1 MAYSARVLLDSTSPA
16 GIRLTTLEVTFPRFV
31 LAEFNTH
38 RQFCLDGETSLYF
51 DLPSR
56 QKASTKRFSMT
67 IREFFEKWHS
77 GAAPR
82 VNRRKTRTAASVD
95 PKREYTAKELAAVA
109 GYADYTGVDLL
120 TRRVAMPRIITP
132 GAPYRIL
139 GADFIAWMEIAG
151 ANRQPMQRRLAAME
165 LRSCN
170 EDTGE
175 IYRTHVR
182 DVTYSG
188 QKSVFRITLAN
199 GQQIISSKQ
208 HRFLTKDGWQ
218 RLEDA
223 VGLSLSP
230 GSVATWSRSAEFA
243 VNGID
248 AYRDPQWLAGLR
260 DAGLSAA
267 RIAKYAGVTTD
278 QVKYQFRKYGLRA
291 TNPEAVWLVSHIEE
305 PWNKGR
311 RYSNVKTRGRPGK
324 ARVRRGA
331 ESHLWRGGITP
342 ERKRIGAWTM
352 QHAFRTHRA
361 NGFKCVLCG
370 SGRQLHAHHID
381 PVAHNRARACD
392 PSNLTSLCKEC
403 HGSLHQRNLELSFLR
418 HFDEGKP
425 YSSFWPSVGELRLR
439 KPYAPKKK
447 RAMVRHFV
455 AVKSIDYVG
464 MRETYDIEVE
474 GPYHNFV
481 ANGFIVHNSRNS
493 ASSRAIPTA
502 KLIERVLRDPAVPLE
517 WGKNKA
523 GMSATDVLPG
533 DLAQEAERVWLG
545 ARDAAVA
552 HAQGLLALD
561 VHKQELNRL
570 LEPFL
575 WHTVIVS
582 ATEWANFFEL
592 RCAPNAQPEIRVAA
606 FLMLEAMNA
615 SAPQT
620 LDYGQWHTPLLQ
632 PDEHALDEETR
643 RRVSAARCARVS
655 YLTHQ
660 GLREIERDL
669 ELYERLRADRHLS
682 PFEHVATPAPDGA
695 FQANFR
701 GWLQMR
707 RDIETAIAKDASNAP
722 HVGSLIANHKGS

>member
-1 MAYSARVLLDSTSPA
+1 VAYNARVLLDSTSPA

-38 RQFCLDGETSLYF
+38 RQFCLDGETKLYF

-56 QKASTKRFSMT
+56 QGANPRRFSMT
-67 IREFFEKWHS
+67 IREFFEKWRS

-82 VNRRKTRTAASVD
+82 INRRKTKTAAGID
-95 PKREYTAKELAAVA
+95 PKREYTAKELAAAA
-109 GYADYTGVDLL
+109 GYAHYNGIDLL
-120 TRRVAMPRIITP
+120 TRRVGMPRITTP
-132 GAPYRIL
+132 GATYRIL
-139 GADFIAWMEIAG
+139 GADFISWMEIAG

-175 IYRTHVR
+175 IYHTHVR
-182 DVTYSG
+182 DVTCSG
-188 QKSVFRITLAN
+188 QKPVFRVTLTN
-199 GQQIISSKQ
+199 GQQILSSKE

-230 GSVATWSRSAEFA
+230 GNIATWSRSAELA
-243 VNGID
+243 VNGIE

-267 RIAKYAGVTTD
+267 RIANYAGVTTD
-278 QVKYQFRKYGLRA
+278 QVKYQVRKHGLRT
-291 TNPEAVWLVSHIEE
+291 TNPQAVWRVSHIEE
-305 PWNKGR
+305 PWKKAR
-311 RYSNVKTRGRPGK
+311 RYSNIETRSQPTK
-324 ARVRRGA
+324 ARVRRGP

-352 QHAFRTHRA
+352 QHAFQTHRG
-361 NGFKCVLCG
+361 NRFKCVLCG
-370 SGRQLHAHHID
+370 SGRQLHTHHID
-381 PVAHNRARACD
+381 PVAHNLARAYD
-392 PSNLTSLCKEC
+392 MSNLTSLCKEC
-403 HGSLHQRNLELSFLR
+403 HGSLHQRNLELELLR
-418 HFDEGKP
+418 HFEEGKP
-425 YSSFWPSVGELRLR
+425 YGSFWLSVGELRLR
-439 KPYAPKKK
+439 KPYAPKRK

-455 AVKSIDYVG
+455 AVKSVEYVG
-464 MRETYDIEVE
+464 IRETYDIEVE

-493 ASSRAIPTA
+493 ASSRAIPTP
-502 KLIERVLRDPAVPLE
+502 KLIERVLKDPAVPLE

-523 GMSATDVLPG
+523 GMSASDVLSA
-533 DLAQEAERVWLG
+533 DHAQEAERVWLS
-545 ARDAAVA
+545 ARDAAVG
-552 HAQGLLALD
+552 HAQRLLDLH

-582 ATEWANFFEL
+582 ATEWQNFFEL
-592 RCAPNAQPEIRVAA
+592 RCAPNAQPEIRAA
-606 FLMLEAMNA
+606 ALLMLEAMNA
-615 SAPQT
+615 SVPQA
-620 LDYGQWHTPLLQ
+620 LDYGEWHTPLLQ
-632 PDEHALDEETR
+632 PDEKDLDPEIAR
-643 RRVSAARCARVS
+643 RISAARCARVS
-655 YLTHQ
+655 YLTHE
-660 GLREIERDL
+660 GLREVERDL
-669 ELYERLRADRHLS
+669 ELYDRLRADRHLS

-695 FQANFR
+695 FHGNFR
-701 GWLQMR
+701 GWVQFR
-707 RDIETAIAKDASNAP
+707 RAIEAAIANDANSAP